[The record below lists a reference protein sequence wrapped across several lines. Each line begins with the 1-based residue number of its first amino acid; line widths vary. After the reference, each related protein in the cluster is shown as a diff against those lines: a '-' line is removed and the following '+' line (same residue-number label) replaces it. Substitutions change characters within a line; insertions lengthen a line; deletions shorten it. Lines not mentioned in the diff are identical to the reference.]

1 MERKKDSIRN
11 IKSAFGSL
19 LQDYHLEGKYTA
31 TLIRNSWERLMG
43 KPIASRTTSISLHR
57 RKLKVRLNSAPLK
70 NELNMSKSRILE
82 LLEEEFG
89 KGVVEEIVFI

>member
-1 MERKKDSIRN
+1 M
-11 IKSAFGSL
+11 
-19 LQDYHLEGKYTA
+19 LQDYHLESKYTA
-31 TLIRNSWERLMG
+31 TLIRNSWERIMG
-43 KPIASRTTSISLHR
+43 KPIASRTTTISLHQ